1 MRIFFLIFVTTFFTF
16 SSASD
21 IIGSVE
27 RLNGVVKVKSTNSFK
42 KSKVKVG
49 FEIKAGDLITTSKN
63 SSAVIKLA
71 DASTIVLDASSTVR
85 FASATSIEQKDGK
98 IYYKIT
104 SRDSIHA
111 LAVTTPFAIIGI
123 KGTTFIIN
131 SADGDASVILKE
143 GLIGVASIKEAFN
156 LYRKSVEA
164 EYNKFKDEQMSA
176 FEKFKSEQN
185 KYAEPIKTKAFD
197 LKAGNRISFNEDRV
211 NEDAFSKDDEVEFAH
226 FKELM
231 NLAN

>member
-1 MRIFFLIFVTTFFTF
+1 MRIFFLIFIATFFTF
-16 SSASD
+16 TYASD
-21 IIGSVE
+21 AIGSVE
-27 RLNGVVKVKSTNSFK
+27 QLNGVVKVKSEDSFK

-49 FEIKAGDLITTSKN
+49 FKIKAGDLLSTSKN
-63 SSAVIKLA
+63 SSAVIKLR
-71 DASTIVLDASSTVR
+71 DDSTIVLDASSTVR
-85 FASATSIEQKDGK
+85 FASALSLEQKDGK

-104 SRDSIHA
+104 SRDSQHA

-143 GLIGVASIKEAFN
+143 GLIGVSSIKEEFN

-164 EYNKFKDEQMSA
+164 KYNKFIDEQMSE
-176 FEKFKSEQN
+176 FEKFKNKQN
-185 KYAEPIKTKAFD
+185 KYAEPIKTKEFD
-197 LKAGNRISFNEDRV
+197 LKEGNRISFNEERV
-211 NEDAFSKDDEVEFAH
+211 NEDGWSKDDEAEFAY

-231 NLAN
+231 NLTN